1 LPFFR
6 EFPKPAFVIQK
17 AKSPNHR
24 TPRTMNRLIR
34 FSFLSLAITSLVFTT
49 SGCRRKPKPLT
60 DPNLGGD
67 TVVIPDVSGGYDP
80 GLIGV
85 TPPGEGELLAPR
97 LDGTFAVVPSLEP
110 VYFAY
115 DSATVGGSEA
125 AKIDNAAAYFRQNNA
140 VAVMV
145 EGHTDERGS
154 NDYNLGLGE
163 RRAIA
168 IRDAL
173 ISRGIEAARIQTLSK
188 GEEFPAVM
196 GHDEASWSRNRR
208 GEFLQG
214 Q

>member
-1 LPFFR
+1 
-6 EFPKPAFVIQK
+6 
-17 AKSPNHR
+17 
-24 TPRTMNRLIR
+24 MNRLIR

-60 DPNLGGD
+60 DPNLTG
-67 TVVIPDVSGGYDP
+67 TDP
-80 GLIGV
+80 GTIPYVDPNGTDALNQTAVDTFNTLPERTG
-85 TPPGEGELLAPR
+85 
-97 LDGTFAVVPSLEP
+97 GTFSVVPSLEP

-125 AKIDNAAAYFRQNNA
+125 AKIENAAAYFRQNNA